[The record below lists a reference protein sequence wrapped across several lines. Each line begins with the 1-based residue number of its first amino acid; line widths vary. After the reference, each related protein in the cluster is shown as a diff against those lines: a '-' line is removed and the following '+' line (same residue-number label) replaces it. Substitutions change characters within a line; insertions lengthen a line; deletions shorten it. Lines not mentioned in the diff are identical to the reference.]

1 MAPRERKHLRIENSP
16 RRSAR
21 DAKQSIP
28 QTPSTVKSCGLTLD
42 EKQAIMRALDF
53 EEKMK
58 KELESIKEMI
68 FSYVRAFVRVMI
80 LEDPP
85 EKARKIFSKNP
96 DLLKEYIK
104 KREGNFL
111 AEYCRMKNLD
121 LERFLEKET
130 EKILNDD
137 ERYRRI
143 ILSIIRIDEDREAS
157 E

>member
-1 MAPRERKHLRIENSP
+1 MAPREKTPQDRKLSP
-16 RRSAR
+16 KICPRCQAVN
-21 DAKQSIP
+21 
-28 QTPSTVKSCGLTLD
+28 TPNALYCESCGLTLD

-58 KELESIKEMI
+58 KELESMKEMI

>member
-1 MAPRERKHLRIENSP
+1 
-16 RRSAR
+16 
-21 DAKQSIP
+21 
-28 QTPSTVKSCGLTLD
+28 VKSCGLTLD